1 MNISNVS
8 STTNP
13 RQTVAFGGFGQ
24 RMQDFRG
31 LANALQAGD
40 ISSAQNASTTLVNNL
55 QNSQGNW
62 KTSQLLDQNTQAG
75 KDFQALQVALASGDI
90 KAAQDA
96 FKTFKTDLHSVRRAH
111 HHHRAANDGDTVEG
125 GSNLAPTTTISAP
138 PVSASAPPVSAPTGV
153 SESTPSASVEQ
164 IPSTLDALA

>member
-1 MNISNVS
+1 MNISTVS
-8 STTNP
+8 SISNP
-13 RQTVAFGGFGQ
+13 RHTVAFGGFGQ
-24 RMQDFRG
+24 RMQDFKG

-40 ISSAQNASTTLVNNL
+40 ISSAQDASTTLVNNL

-75 KDFQALQVALASGDI
+75 KDFQALQAALASGDI

-111 HHHRAANDGDTVEG
+111 HHHRAANDGDTVDG
-125 GSNLAPTTTISAP
+125 GSNPAPTTPISAP
-138 PVSASAPPVSAPTGV
+138 PVSASASPTSV
-153 SESTPSASVEQ
+153 SESATSASAEQ
-164 IPSTLDALA
+164 IPSTLDAVA

>member
-1 MNISNVS
+1 
-8 STTNP
+8 
-13 RQTVAFGGFGQ
+13 
-24 RMQDFRG
+24 MQDFKG

-111 HHHRAANDGDTVEG
+111 HHHRAANDGDTVDG
-125 GSNLAPTTTISAP
+125 GSNPAPTPTTTISAP
-138 PVSASAPPVSAPTGV
+138 PVSASSSPATSV
-153 SESTPSASVEQ
+153 SESATSASAEQ
-164 IPSTLDALA
+164 IPSTLDAVA